1 MKSRSNRRTSI
12 QKGFRKIYILI
23 AAGLI
28 LAAGAVLLTMYLT
41 GFFYNRRDVQV
52 KVSTAGA
59 EIAALSKDTKIVKSD
74 MLSRTLS
81 LLRDQTKTSPFV
93 VSWYVLP
100 GSISSVTSLESEYIT
115 AQDQVNLLRCYVA
128 RGNKN
133 SAQAL
138 ENAIAKYFI
147 SDNGYLV
154 PARKISEISSFKIPQ
169 PVFPAKAD
177 HEELPAMSAYSMEA
191 TIGYLRALLEYYQKW
206 GQLSDWSRIENLAAI
221 LYSADAAFSED
232 LTITALATPTPI
244 GLNPDTTPAAD
255 GQISPADTVTTITLA
270 SLDLEVFRI
279 LSSTDS
285 KYQPMYD
292 KALAILSGA
301 MISDGLP
308 LFAVGYTQS
317 SAGYAFYN
325 GDKAQVDLAL
335 SLKVALHLAEA
346 GETPQKALLWIKE
359 QLYNEGTLYQDYDLL
374 SGQASSNVESV
385 ESYGILLQIA
395 RVTNDSELYSKAL
408 GCLEGHLATNTASAA
423 RSAIF
428 RQLDNARVAVY
439 AKDNLQA
446 LLGV

>member
-1 MKSRSNRRTSI
+1 MKSRSNRRVSI
-12 QKGFRKIYILI
+12 QKGFKKIYILI
-23 AAGLI
+23 ITGLI
-28 LAAGAVLLTMYLT
+28 LAAGAVILTMYLT
-41 GFFYNRRDVQV
+41 GFFYNRKDVQV
-52 KVSTAGA
+52 KLGTAGA

-100 GSISSVTSLESEYIT
+100 GSISTVTSLESEYIT

-128 RGNKN
+128 SGNKN
-133 SAQAL
+133 SAADL
-138 ENAIAKYFI
+138 ENAIAKYFM

-154 PARKISEISSFKIPQ
+154 PVRKISEISLFKTPQ
-169 PVFPAKAD
+169 PVFPANAD
-177 HEELPAMSAYSMEA
+177 YEELPAMSAYSMEA

-206 GQLSDWSRIENLAAI
+206 GQSSDWSRIVNLAAI
-221 LYSADAAFSED
+221 LYSADAVFSED
-232 LTITALATPTPI
+232 LAITVLATPTPI
-244 GLNPDTTPAAD
+244 GLNPDTTPAD
-255 GQISPADTVTTITLA
+255 GQIPSGGTVTTITLA

-301 MISDGLP
+301 MISDDLP
-308 LFAVGYTQS
+308 LYAVGYTQS

-346 GETPQKALLWIKE
+346 GVVPQKTLLWIKE
-359 QLYNEGTLYQDYDLL
+359 QLYNEGILYQDYDLI
-374 SGQASSNVESV
+374 SGQASSNIESV

-395 RVTNDSELYSKAL
+395 RVTNDSELYSKVL

-428 RQLDNARVAVY
+428 RQMDNSRVAVY

>member
-59 EIAALSKDTKIVKSD
+59 EITALSKSTKIVPSD

-81 LLRDQTKTSPFV
+81 LLRDQTKTSPFI

-100 GSISSVTSLESEYIT
+100 GSISSITSLESEYIT

-128 RGNKN
+128 RGNKD
-133 SAQAL
+133 SAAVL

-147 SDNGYLV
+147 SENGYLV
-154 PARKISEISSFKIPQ
+154 PARKVSEINSFKTPQ
-169 PVFPAKAD
+169 PVFPANAD
-177 HEELPAMSAYSMEA
+177 YEELPAMSAYSMEA

-206 GQLSDWSRIENLAAI
+206 GQSSDWSRIENLAAL
-221 LYSADAAFSED
+221 LYSSDTAFPED

-244 GLNPDTTPAAD
+244 GYNPDTTPEAQGQALSD
-255 GQISPADTVTTITLA
+255 GTFTTITLA

-301 MISDGLP
+301 MISDALP
-308 LFAVGYTQS
+308 LYAVGYTQS
-317 SAGYAFYN
+317 SAGYAYYN
-325 GDKAQVDLAL
+325 GDKAQVDLAF
-335 SLKVALHLAEA
+335 SLKVC
-346 GETPQKALLWIKE
+346 LL
-359 QLYNEGTLYQDYDLL
+359 YTSD
-374 SGQASSNVESV
+374 
-385 ESYGILLQIA
+385 
-395 RVTNDSELYSKAL
+395 
-408 GCLEGHLATNTASAA
+408 AA
-423 RSAIF
+423 
-428 RQLDNARVAVY
+428 DE
-439 AKDNLQA
+439 
-446 LLGV
+446 